1 MKKKNELTEKPK
13 EIILLQS
20 MDEVMHKSM
29 LPYAEHVI
37 LERALPRV
45 EDGLKPVQRRILYT
59 MMELGLSP
67 DKPHRKSARIVGD
80 CLGKYHPHG
89 DSSVYEAMVHL
100 AQPFSMSLPLVDGH
114 GNFGSI
120 DGDSAAAMRYTEA
133 RMTGAALQLLRDID
147 LDTVDWTLNFDDTL
161 KEPELLPGRFPNL
174 LINGASGIAVGLA
187 TNIPP
192 HNPGEA
198 IDAAVAL
205 MENPRLTV
213 KELMHYL
220 PAPDFPTGAYLID
233 SPEITQAYETG
244 RGKLTM
250 RSKTHMEQMKNGR
263 TRIVI
268 TEIPYGVNKAAM
280 LQKVLEV
287 TQEKKSLFSAVTDIR
302 DESDRTGLRAVIE
315 VKKDADAEKILQYLF
330 KYTDLQCT
338 FGANFTAIAEGKPQ
352 QLNLKQV
359 LEYFI
364 AHQKN
369 VLTRRTKC
377 QLETAKK
384 REHILEGL
392 MVAVDHVDE
401 VIRLIRS
408 SKTPKQAKEKLME
421 TYALSEIQAQA
432 ILDLRLQRLT
442 NLELVSIEKEYREIK
457 KLIAELT
464 AILASEKKLIA
475 LIKKELLEIRTLFN
489 VPRRT
494 EVIAG
499 ETVIAAPQEEKVVE
513 AVTVAFCEGDN
524 AGSANAGMRLRRC
537 PARSFSLKDTAA
549 DSPRFIL
556 TANSDTR
563 LRLFT
568 NLGNL
573 LLLPVED
580 IPETKPS
587 GKAVNLSSLLVLE
600 KEETVLAVFPEE
612 NEGDY
617 LFYTKNGMVKRTAAS
632 EYSPKVKR
640 TAALSLKEGDRLVK
654 VEKAA
659 AEPILLVTA
668 LGMSIRFEAE
678 EVPRTGRVSGGVKG
692 IKLDNKDRVLYAG
705 QTGEEGEL
713 LVLSDRGFAKRS
725 FLFDYELQARN
736 GKGLKTFD
744 FRKNGANGRELVWAS
759 PVTMPFDVRIRQRKS
774 PATVLNTEQVHI
786 EPRFSKGSMLIPVL
800 LDDDVLGAERIPREG
815 EQEK

>member
-1 MKKKNELTEKPK
+1 MKKKSEITEKPQ

-20 MDEVMHKSM
+20 MDEVMHRSM

-59 MMELGLSP
+59 MLELGLSP

-133 RMTGAALQLLRDID
+133 RMTGAAMELLRDID

-198 IDAAVAL
+198 IDAAIAL
-205 MENPRLTV
+205 MDDPSLSIRQ
-213 KELMHYL
+213 LMHYL
-220 PAPDFPTGAYLID
+220 PAPDFPTGGYLIQ
-233 SPEITQAYETG
+233 SPEIAQAYETG

-250 RSKTHMEQMKNGR
+250 RAKTHMETQKNGR
-263 TRIVI
+263 THIVI
-268 TEIPYGVNKAAM
+268 TEIPYGLNKAAM
-280 LQKVLEV
+280 LQKILEV
-287 TQEKKSLFSAVTDIR
+287 TQEKKSLFSGITDIR
-302 DESDRTGLRAVIE
+302 DESDRTGLRAIIE
-315 VKKDADAEKILQYLF
+315 VKKDADPEKILQYLF

-377 QLETAKK
+377 QLETARK

-408 SKTPKQAKEKLME
+408 SKTPKQARDRLME
-421 TYALSEIQAQA
+421 TYSLSELQAQA

-442 NLELVSIEKEYREIK
+442 NLELVSIEKEYADIK
-457 KLIAELT
+457 KRIQELL
-464 AILASEKKLIA
+464 AILGSEKKLIA
-475 LIKKELLEIRTLFN
+475 LIKKELLEIRTLFPI
-489 VPRRT
+489 PRRT
-494 EVIAG
+494 QVIAG
-499 ETVIAAPQEEKVVE
+499 ETAIAAPQEEKVVE
-513 AVTVAFCEGDN
+513 QVAIALCEGGADR
-524 AGSANAGMRLRRC
+524 SANAGMLIRRW
-537 PARSFSLKDTAA
+537 PARLFNLNDIRA
-549 DSPRFIL
+549 DVPRFLVI
-556 TANSDTR
+556 ANSDTK

-568 NLGNL
+568 NRGALIL
-573 LLLPVED
+573 LNVED
-580 IPETKPS
+580 IPETKPI
-587 GKAVNLSSLLVLE
+587 GKAANLAALLALE
-600 KEETVLAVFPEE
+600 KEEKIIAAFPEE
-612 NEGDY
+612 SEGDY
-617 LFYTKNGMVKRTAAS
+617 LFYTRSGMVKRTACA
-632 EYSPKVKR
+632 EYSPKTKR
-640 TAALSLKEGDRLVK
+640 TAALSLKEGDSLIGM
-654 VEKAA
+654 EKA
-659 AEPILLVTA
+659 EGPSVLMVTA
-668 LGMSIRFEAE
+668 LGMSIRFDWQ
-678 EVPRTGRVSGGVKG
+678 EVPQTGRVSAGVRG
-692 IKLDNKDRVLYAG
+692 IKLDAKDRVLFAG

-713 LVLSDRGFAKRS
+713 LVLTDRGFAKRS

-744 FRKNGANGRELVWAS
+744 FRKNGANGRELVYAS
-759 PVTMPFDVRIRQRKS
+759 PVTLPFNLRIRQRKS
-774 PATVLNTEQVHI
+774 AATLLNTEEIHI

-800 LDDDVLGAERIPREG
+800 LDDDVLGADKVLE
-815 EQEK
+815 